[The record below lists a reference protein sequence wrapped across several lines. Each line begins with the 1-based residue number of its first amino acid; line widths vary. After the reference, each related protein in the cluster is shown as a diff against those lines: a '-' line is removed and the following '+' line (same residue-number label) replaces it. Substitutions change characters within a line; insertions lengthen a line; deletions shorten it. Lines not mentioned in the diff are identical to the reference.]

1 MLNALRTLRPA
12 GGTHTGA
19 IAGDYDVMRVQV
31 ERAGVLLVGSLEELG
46 DVAEIAV
53 RSPRPGSGGPH
64 RR

>member
-1 MLNALRTLRPA
+1 M
-12 GGTHTGA
+12 
-19 IAGDYDVMRVQV
+19 AGDYDVMRVQV